1 MSDAEG
7 FFTRWSRRK
16 AARRVGD
23 APPRAVQDETPARD
37 TKHAPAARE
46 GATPSAARAEPPAS
60 RSSTTPR
67 QPPTASVARGDALPL
82 PTLADVEGL
91 VPTSDFSRFVAPGV
105 DASVQHAALKK
116 LFADPHFNL
125 MDGLDTYIEDFGRP
139 DPLPEGMLQQMAQA
153 RFLGLFTEPEAADE
167 CDALPHTTP
176 QAPDAPM
183 VTDPDPNDEDPDLRL
198 QPDDAAGPAG
208 PEASPVGHPGREHG
222 RA

>member
-1 MSDAEG
+1 MSSALEDGDRGG
-7 FFTRWSRRK
+7 FLSRWSRRK
-16 AARRVGD
+16 ADVRRGEAVADEPLPSAPLPAAGPAAAPLPLTTPPLAEHA
-23 APPRAVQDETPARD
+23 APPGAERPAAPTLDEVATLTPA
-37 TKHAPAARE
+37 
-46 GATPSAARAEPPAS
+46 
-60 RSSTTPR
+60 
-67 QPPTASVARGDALPL
+67 
-82 PTLADVEGL
+82 
-91 VPTSDFSRFVAPGV
+91 SDFSRFVARDVAPEV
-105 DASVQHAALKK
+105 KNAALKK

-167 CDALPHTTP
+167 RDALPHTTP